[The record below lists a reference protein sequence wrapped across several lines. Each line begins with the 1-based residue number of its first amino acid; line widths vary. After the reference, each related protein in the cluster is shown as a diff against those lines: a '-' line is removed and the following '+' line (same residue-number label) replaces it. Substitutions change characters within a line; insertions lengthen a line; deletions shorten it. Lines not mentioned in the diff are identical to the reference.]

1 MKIRIALLEDHVV
14 VRRAL
19 RGLLERDKEVKV
31 VGEAG
36 SARELLLIDAEY
48 DLLITDLSLPGPGGI
63 SAVAEV
69 KRRWPKRAVLVLTMY
84 DDSFRAAEA
93 LAAGADGYA
102 VKLEDE
108 NALVEAVQ
116 TVCTGQRWISPR
128 LDRAEV
134 ERLLERR
141 RARVVATGPLAP
153 LSMRER
159 EIFDLMIRG
168 YTCHDIG
175 SLLFISPRTADT
187 HRSHIFEKLGVHSVA
202 ELVRFAARFGLL
214 GPPED
219 QRAIG

>member
-1 MKIRIALLEDHVV
+1 MKTRIALLEDHVV

-19 RGLLERDKEVKV
+19 RGLLERDKEIRV

-36 SARELLLIDAEY
+36 SARELLLIEEEY
-48 DLLITDLSLPGPGGI
+48 DLLISDLGLPGPSGI
-63 SAVAEV
+63 SAIAEV
-69 KRRWPKRAVLVLTMY
+69 RRRWPKRHILVLTMY
-84 DDSFRAAEA
+84 DDAFRAAEA

-108 NALVEAVQ
+108 NVLVDAVQ
-116 TVCTGQRWISPR
+116 TVVTGQRWISPSI
-128 LDRAEV
+128 DRGEV
-134 ERLLERR
+134 ERLLDRR

-168 YTCHDIG
+168 YSCHDIG
-175 SLLFISPRTADT
+175 TMLFISPRTADT